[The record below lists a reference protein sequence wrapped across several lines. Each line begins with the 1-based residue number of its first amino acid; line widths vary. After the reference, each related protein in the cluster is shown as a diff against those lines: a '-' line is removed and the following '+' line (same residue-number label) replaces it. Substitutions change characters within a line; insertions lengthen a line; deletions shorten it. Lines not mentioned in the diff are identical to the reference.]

1 MTGVVVSGLSIG
13 RMVAPPVTSQLIS
26 AYGWRFSYIILGGT
40 ILLATFIASQFLR
53 RDPAQMGLQPYG
65 VGEGKQEGMKSD
77 IKGFSLREVIYT
89 LQFWLVFTIFFC
101 FGFSSFS
108 VWVHIVPHATELN
121 ISAIKAA
128 GIISISSGASILG
141 NFVLGGVIGDRVG
154 NRKIIV
160 TGFILMSA
168 VLFWLLFARE
178 LWMLYL
184 FAAVSG
190 LAIGGLA
197 ASEPP
202 LLARL
207 FGLSSHGLILG
218 IVGLGFTFGAAIGP
232 FVTGYIFDFTDSYR
246 AAFLICAAVAVFGF
260 ILASILRPV
269 KTLEVKL

>member
-13 RMVAPPVTSQLIS
+13 RMMAPPVTSQLIS
-26 AYGWRFSYIILGGT
+26 TYGWRFSYVILGGA
-40 ILLATFIASQFLR
+40 ILLSTFIASQFLR
-53 RDPAQMGLQPYG
+53 RDPAQMGLLPYG
-65 VGEGKQEGMKSD
+65 EEEGKQEWMKSD

-101 FGFSSFS
+101 FGFNSFS

-121 ISAIKAA
+121 ISAISAA
-128 GIISISSGASILG
+128 SIISVSSGTSILG
-141 NFVLGGVIGDRVG
+141 NFVLGGIIGDRVG
-154 NRKIIV
+154 NRKIII

-168 VLFWLLFARE
+168 VLFWLVFARE

-184 FAAVSG
+184 FAVVSG
-190 LAIGGLA
+190 LAIGGMA

-218 IVGLGFTFGAAIGP
+218 IVGLGFTCGAAIGP
-232 FVTGYIFDFTDSYR
+232 FVTGYIFDLTDSYQ
-246 AAFLICAAVAVFGF
+246 AAFLICAAVAVVGI
-260 ILASILRPV
+260 ILALFLRPI
-269 KTLEVKL
+269 KTLDVKL